1 MSPLFSSTDLF
12 SSNQPPDVEAF
23 CGRWIAKHKPLVSGL
38 GPAPGTTFPPF
49 STKLPYLKQRMSRSV
64 VLDKPEA
71 KWKSEPDLNS
81 DYNCNSLE
89 EDISGH
95 NEEPH
100 DEELF
105 EFDIGSPASSEGNES
120 IEYDSK
126 PIINIIEEEEEDEVK
141 RSFSISSDSSSCS
154 HRKES
159 GVVVDGFSSI
169 FGSTN
174 SSLTD
179 RRSILRQFEDSRG
192 ISVNPEDWKENG
204 SLYLGGNLAA
214 FSQKKSL
221 EGSTS
226 PILADSP
233 QVETDCPY
241 ISPDSVI
248 GDDSL
253 FSDQDL
259 CFQCATSHVT
269 ADTAE
274 EEPQTKKAVDEIL
287 EDEKDTLTVPV
298 QPRTDDIMQRLSDRI
313 NANNKTVLPVSSEK
327 LTNLLDKL
335 GPIKEDSDYNEE
347 EDISPLRLLHQNSL
361 DVRPRPKLRKCSS
374 LKSSS
379 SPPRTSSQ
387 RKIVRL
393 DQTPEF
399 VSKIQYLFLGLLT
412 FLAWTCLK

>member
-1 MSPLFSSTDLF
+1 MSLTLSPLFSTTDMF
-12 SSNQPPDVEAF
+12 SSNQSPDVEAF
-23 CGRWIAKHKPLVSGL
+23 CGRWIAKHKPLVSSL

-49 STKLPYLKQRMSRSV
+49 STKLPYLNKRLSCSV

-81 DYNCNSLE
+81 KYNCDSLE
-89 EDISGH
+89 EDISGQH
-95 NEEPH
+95 EDQH

-105 EFDIGSPASSEGNES
+105 EFDIGSPASSEGNDS
-120 IEYDSK
+120 IEFDSK
-126 PIINIIEEEEEDEVK
+126 PVINIQEEEEEEDKLK
-141 RSFSISSDSSSCS
+141 RRFSVSSDSSSCS

-159 GVVVDGFSSI
+159 GVVVDGFSAI

-192 ISVNPEDWKENG
+192 MSVNPEEWKENG
-204 SLYLGGNLAA
+204 ALYLGGNLAA
-214 FSQKKSL
+214 FSQKKSV
-221 EGSTS
+221 EGSTN
-226 PILADSP
+226 PILAVSP

-248 GDDSL
+248 GEDSL
-253 FSDQDL
+253 LSDQDL
-259 CFQCATSHVT
+259 CIECATSHI
-269 ADTAE
+269 TAE
-274 EEPQTKKAVDEIL
+274 SPEDGPKTTKG
-287 EDEKDTLTVPV
+287 EDESQKDLSHNQTDTLNASV

-313 NANNKTVLPVSSEK
+313 NENNKTELPVSSDK

-335 GPIKEDSDYNEE
+335 GPIKEDSDSNEE

-387 RKIVRL
+387 RKIVR
-393 DQTPEF
+393 
-399 VSKIQYLFLGLLT
+399 
-412 FLAWTCLK
+412 

>member
-1 MSPLFSSTDLF
+1 MSPLFSSNDRF
-12 SSNQPPDVEAF
+12 SSNQPRDVEAF

-49 STKLPYLKQRMSRSV
+49 STKLPYLKQRLSCSV
-64 VLDKPEA
+64 VLDKQEA

-81 DYNCNSLE
+81 EYNCDSLE
-89 EDISGH
+89 EDINGH
-95 NEEPH
+95 NEDPH
-100 DEELF
+100 DEDLF
-105 EFDIGSPASSEGNES
+105 EFDIGSPASSEGN
-120 IEYDSK
+120 DSVEFEDK
-126 PIINIIEEEEEDEVK
+126 PIINIIEDDENEVK
-141 RSFSISSDSSSCS
+141 CNYSVSSDGSSCS

-159 GVVVDGFSSI
+159 GVVVDGFASL

-192 ISVNPEDWKENG
+192 MSVNPEEWRENG
-204 SLYLGGNLAA
+204 SLYLGGNLTA

-221 EGSTS
+221 DGSTT
-226 PILADSP
+226 PILAVSP
-233 QVETDCPY
+233 QVEADCPY

-248 GDDSL
+248 EEESL
-253 FSDQDL
+253 LSDQEL
-259 CFQCATSHVT
+259 CFQCAASHIT

-274 EEPQTKKAVDEIL
+274 EKPQTTKD
-287 EDEKDTLTVPV
+287 EDETREDDKAEKLTGPV

-313 NANNKTVLPVSSEK
+313 NTNNKQDLPVSSDK

-335 GPIKEDSDYNEE
+335 GPIKEDSDSNEE
-347 EDISPLRLLHQNSL
+347 EEISPLRLLHQNSL
-361 DVRPRPKLRKCSS
+361 DVRQRPKIRKCSS

-393 DQTPEF
+393 DQTK
-399 VSKIQYLFLGLLT
+399 SKLFPKHN
-412 FLAWTCLK
+412 FCF

>member
-1 MSPLFSSTDLF
+1 MSPLFSSDDRFSF
-12 SSNQPPDVEAF
+12 SSNKPQDVETF

-49 STKLPYLKQRMSRSV
+49 STKLPYLKQRLSCSV
-64 VLDKPEA
+64 VLDNQEA

-81 DYNCNSLE
+81 EYNCDSLE
-89 EDISGH
+89 EALNSQSEDQ
-95 NEEPH
+95 H

-105 EFDIGSPASSEGNES
+105 EFDIGSPGSSEGD
-120 IEYDSK
+120 DSLEFEDK
-126 PIINIIEEEEEDEVK
+126 PIINIIGEEDEDEVK
-141 RSFSISSDSSSCS
+141 CNYSVSSEGSNCS

-192 ISVNPEDWKENG
+192 MSVNPEEWREKG
-204 SLYLGGNLAA
+204 SLYLGGNLTA
-214 FSQKKSL
+214 FSQKKSSD
-221 EGSTS
+221 GSTT
-226 PILADSP
+226 PILAVSP
-233 QVETDCPY
+233 QVETYCPY

-248 GDDSL
+248 EEESP
-253 FSDQDL
+253 FSDDL
-259 CFQCATSHVT
+259 WFQCAAASHN
-269 ADTAE
+269 TAE
-274 EEPQTKKAVDEIL
+274 DDRPQTKQDEDEISH
-287 EDEKDTLTVPV
+287 DKAATLTVSA

-313 NANNKTVLPVSSEK
+313 NTSNKQKLPVSSDK

-335 GPIKEDSDYNEE
+335 GPIKEDSDSNEE

-361 DVRPRPKLRKCSS
+361 DVRQRPKIRKCSS

-379 SPPRTSSQ
+379 SPPRTTSQ

-393 DQTPEF
+393 DWTPE
-399 VSKIQYLFLGLLT
+399 
-412 FLAWTCLK
+412 